1 MQRLR
6 RNARS
11 GNKGVNPGRF
21 APIVHHPMPA
31 TQEIS
36 ESLVRENISRA
47 VINVFETML
56 HCPISLCDPLESWPP
71 PATSAVAEPQ
81 IVGAVGFL
89 GDVNGLIY
97 LYFQSS
103 FAANC
108 TGKMLGLDKREVEA
122 GGATVVN
129 DAIGEITNMIVGN
142 FKNCLCD
149 AGLPCKLTVP
159 SILRGMDLKINT
171 TGRAI
176 RYSFL
181 FDAGGQ
187 HLVADIIMK
196 DEQ

>member
-11 GNKGVNPGRF
+11 GNKGVNPGPF

-56 HCPISLCDPLESWPP
+56 HCPISLCDPMESWPP
-71 PATSAVAEPQ
+71 PAASAVAEPQ

-103 FAANC
+103 FASNC
-108 TGKMLGLDKREVEA
+108 TGKMLGLDKREVEE
-122 GGATVVN
+122 GGAGVVN

-159 SILRGMDLKINT
+159 SILRGMDLKINA
-171 TGRAI
+171 TGHAI
-176 RYSFL
+176 RHSYL
-181 FDAGGQ
+181 FDAGGH

-196 DEQ
+196 GDQ